1 MYRIYFPMLFNGG
14 VFWFFPDNPIETDLT
29 GWVRLSYSHSKIV
42 KSEHCHR

>member
-29 GWVRLSYSHSKIV
+29 GSTYSDHPVRNG
-42 KSEHCHR
+42 